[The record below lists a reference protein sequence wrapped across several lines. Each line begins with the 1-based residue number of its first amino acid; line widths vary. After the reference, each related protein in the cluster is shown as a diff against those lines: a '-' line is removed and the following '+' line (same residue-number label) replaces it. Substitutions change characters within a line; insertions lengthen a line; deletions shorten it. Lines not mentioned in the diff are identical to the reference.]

1 MPSVSR
7 CRIRT
12 TARLESN
19 GCKEPESDVA
29 MWSIQKKKK
38 KLVLQ
43 MVPNETKNNDSC
55 PGAN

>member
-19 GCKEPESDVA
+19 GCEEPESDVA
-29 MWSIQKKKK
+29 MWSIQKK
-38 KLVLQ
+38 LVLQ
-43 MVPNETKNNDSC
+43 MVPNETKK
-55 PGAN
+55 